1 VATAVLSVTLPML
14 EFSRA
19 SYTEPLALAFTFGG
33 FALTWA
39 AHRTGRAALFVVAGG
54 VVGALAMTRI
64 DGLFNLLA
72 VIPYAAGV
80 LLVANGRPDAALRRR
95 RLLLFLAPALVM
107 TVLGVRDLQTLAP
120 LYYDDLADEVGLIRA
135 AAAGLVVLAVLV
147 VAVLRFR
154 PGWGQALARR
164 GAIGGLV
171 LGSLLV
177 VGMAV
182 LASRPLWY
190 VDHSNLGGGYS
201 DYIEF
206 LQKAKHQPV
215 DGTRAYS
222 EQSVKWLSWYV
233 GIPAVAAGVLGLALV
248 LARTVRRLES
258 ELVLPLTMWLF
269 TAGLYLNKVSITPDQ
284 VWGSRRLLPLV
295 FPMVLL
301 GAAVLAAW
309 LVRLR
314 VPGVVAALA
323 LGGAVVWNTIDA
335 SDDLWG
341 VRQGTPQL
349 AEVQAVCAAL
359 PDDAAVV
366 TVDSLTGNYLQT
378 VRSYCDVPG
387 VGVRDTDAAELGRL
401 AVAARQAGKPLYVL
415 ATKRDPLPGVA
426 ADAPAF
432 STIRAPHWNSTLT
445 TRPKAKGYDQRTLFL
460 GTVAPDGTVTLLPPG
475 GPTLTS

>member
-1 VATAVLSVTLPML
+1 
-14 EFSRA
+14 
-19 SYTEPLALAFTFGG
+19 
-33 FALTWA
+33 
-39 AHRTGRAALFVVAGG
+39 
-54 VVGALAMTRI
+54 
-64 DGLFNLLA
+64 
-72 VIPYAAGV
+72 
-80 LLVANGRPDAALRRR
+80 
-95 RLLLFLAPALVM
+95 
-107 TVLGVRDLQTLAP
+107 
-120 LYYDDLADEVGLIRA
+120 
-135 AAAGLVVLAVLV
+135 
-147 VAVLRFR
+147 
-154 PGWGQALARR
+154 
-164 GAIGGLV
+164 
-171 LGSLLV
+171 
-177 VGMAV
+177 
-182 LASRPLWY
+182 
-190 VDHSNLGGGYS
+190 
-201 DYIEF
+201 
-206 LQKAKHQPV
+206 
-215 DGTRAYS
+215 
-222 EQSVKWLSWYV
+222 
-233 GIPAVAAGVLGLALV
+233 
-248 LARTVRRLES
+248 
-258 ELVLPLTMWLF
+258 
-269 TAGLYLNKVSITPDQ
+269 
-284 VWGSRRLLPLV
+284 
-295 FPMVLL
+295 MVLL